1 MATPPAV
8 AAICPKRPGPCEG
21 AGAGGAAWTGAGAGA
36 VLAGRV
42 VLLQKYSYTHT
53 SSPITTGEYGLTI
66 QNYN

>member
-21 AGAGGAAWTGAGAGA
+21 AGAGGAAWTGAGGGAGA

-42 VLLQKYSYTHT
+42 VLLQKY
-53 SSPITTGEYGLTI
+53 
-66 QNYN
+66 

>member
-21 AGAGGAAWTGAGAGA
+21 AGAAWTGAGGGAGA

-42 VLLQKYSYTHT
+42 VLLQKY
-53 SSPITTGEYGLTI
+53 
-66 QNYN
+66 